1 MAIEIPSEVAL
12 FLNICG
18 IPYPDID
25 EDDVRALAGHVR
37 TFAAQVR
44 DTHESATGVIGQ
56 MGAFYSGES
65 YQQLVATW
73 SHMSATHMR
82 RLEGA
87 CELVGGALDVA
98 ATVITVVK
106 AAVLAE
112 LAALAATY
120 ASIMVTPPLASSAP
134 LVAAAARRVCE
145 QMSQYLIGYIVAEV
159 VGKAIEP
166 LEQAI
171 DDLVRGIVYDA
182 TRDALGVPSSSR
194 PQPLH
199 IDPDAVQHF
208 AKVLDDHAD
217 DIMRHAADF
226 AENVSTLDFTTSTLL
241 DDAARHAVADAGPA
255 PAPARTAREHSLG
268 RGERPASRAGLS
280 VPAAASGLDRQGT
293 GGAHVPVAPRDAAKA
308 VGATEGAVDRHA
320 ADRREPESGARV
332 PIRGG
337 GSSALPSS
345 VEGPVADR
353 SASAAS
359 AESRV
364 ADPARHPQISAVAPK
379 DAADRLDGLMSPPA
393 TSAHAGAAAGTAVGS
408 DAVSEVAQRPASDCE
423 PRRTGSATEP
433 VASAGQ
439 VPSAEGPVA
448 GVAFPA
454 QQNPGAAAT
463 PWGRGAQPPGTP
475 NPAPAKRGRLETISP
490 KVRRPAVTPWSKTHR
505 SREVPAVVHAPSTGP
520 RLRSVGENGAK
531 ARGAELADA
540 NSVRSRVTA
549 PAPEHGDAP
558 PTRG

>member
-255 PAPARTAREHSLG
+255 APGHTARDYPLG
-268 RGERPASRAGLS
+268 RGEQRAGLPA
-280 VPAAASGLDRQGT
+280 PAAASGLDGQGT
-293 GGAHVPVAPRDAAKA
+293 GGAPVPVAPRDAANA
-308 VGATEGAVDRHA
+308 VGVRERPVDRHV
-320 ADRREPESGARV
+320 ADRHERESGARV

-337 GSSALPSS
+337 DSSALPPSA
-345 VEGPVADR
+345 EGPVADR

-359 AESRV
+359 AQSRV
-364 ADPARHPQISAVAPK
+364 ADSARHPQISAVAPK

-393 TSAHAGAAAGTAVGS
+393 TSAHAGAPAGTAVGG

-423 PRRTGSATEP
+423 PRRSGSATEP

-439 VPSAEGPVA
+439 EPSADAPVA
-448 GVAFPA
+448 GVAFSA
-454 QQNPGAAAT
+454 QQNPGGTAT
-463 PWGRGAQPPGTP
+463 PWGRAAQPPGTP
-475 NPAPAKRGRLETISP
+475 NPVQAKRGRLETISP
-490 KVRRPAVTPWSKTHR
+490 KVRRPAVTPWSKTRR
-505 SREVPAVVHAPSTGP
+505 SREVPAVVHAPSTRP
-520 RLRSVGENGAK
+520 RLRLVGEKGAE
-531 ARGAELADA
+531 AHGAELADA
-540 NSVRSRVTA
+540 NSVRSRVAA